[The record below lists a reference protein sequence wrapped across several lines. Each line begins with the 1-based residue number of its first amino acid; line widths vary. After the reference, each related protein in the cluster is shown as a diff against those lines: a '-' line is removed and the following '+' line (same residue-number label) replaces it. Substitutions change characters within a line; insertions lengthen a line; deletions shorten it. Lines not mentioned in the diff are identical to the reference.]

1 MRHQLPGRIRPMRG
15 LCSGGAVRPS
25 RNLRGGGSPL
35 PRNCVFC
42 AAAWLTEWRLA
53 PLSFHCVVQIWGL
66 LDVATREVDSL
77 VRAYNFVSS
86 SMIIALG
93 ASRSPPGRHCLCFV
107 SGLMWS
113 GGAPS
118 LRRRTFF
125 FCETPIFGQH
135 LFAFHSVTRGTRNVA
150 PGRAQHVPEEGV
162 RGAGWPSPGGGLRR
176 LAPDGADRRRR
187 YCALGRHDRAL
198 LDTLRCRAR
207 ARLQAHQDA
216 GQRHGFPSAGRCLC
230 APSSCAGRL
239 GFCGPTAA
247 ATAGAL
253 GGSWWY
259 HGVVLHSLSSL
270 VCF

>member
-53 PLSFHCVVQIWGL
+53 PLNFHCVVQIWGL

-77 VRAYNFVSS
+77 ARAYNFVSS

-118 LRRRTFF
+118 LRRQTFLRDTNIWATSVCFPQCDSRHSQCRSRT
-125 FCETPIFGQH
+125 
-135 LFAFHSVTRGTRNVA
+135 
-150 PGRAQHVPEEGV
+150 
-162 RGAGWPSPGGGLRR
+162 
-176 LAPDGADRRRR
+176 
-187 YCALGRHDRAL
+187 
-198 LDTLRCRAR
+198 
-207 ARLQAHQDA
+207 
-216 GQRHGFPSAGRCLC
+216 
-230 APSSCAGRL
+230 
-239 GFCGPTAA
+239 GPTR
-247 ATAGAL
+247 
-253 GGSWWY
+253 S
-259 HGVVLHSLSSL
+259 
-270 VCF
+270 